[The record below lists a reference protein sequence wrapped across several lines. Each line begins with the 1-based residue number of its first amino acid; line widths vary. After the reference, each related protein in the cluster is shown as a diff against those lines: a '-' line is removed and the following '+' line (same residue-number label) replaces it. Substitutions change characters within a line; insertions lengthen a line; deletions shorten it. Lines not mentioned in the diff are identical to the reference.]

1 MRTNNKQLVSLSV
14 SGEITHPTLRKTG
27 YVVSSKGQVEV
38 YPSVGGITYNLRI
51 GDLATGW
58 MADHVEPGVSI
69 RNFAVAAGE
78 YSANAALN
86 VLACVGNKAIIVSGE
101 AKGEEGFVTG
111 KHGGVD
117 HVLLDFQPEVL
128 EKLIIGDRVQVK
140 TYGVGLKLLDYYPD
154 VLVMNI
160 DPQLLQKLPVHEGE
174 KLEVGVTHIIPA
186 KLMGAGLGHT
196 SAYSADCDLQIFDD
210 PSIKEYRL
218 AELRIGDF
226 IAISDWDSSYGWV
239 YRQGAIT
246 IGVVVHS
253 NSVVSAHGPGV
264 VTILTSVSGRIK
276 PFIEKSAN
284 LKNYLWLMK

>member
-1 MRTNNKQLVSLSV
+1 MKTNDNQLVSLSV
-14 SGEITHPTLRKTG
+14 GGEITHPTLRKTG
-27 YVVSSKGQVEV
+27 YVVNSKGRVEV
-38 YPSVGGITYNLRI
+38 FPSVGGITYNMRI

-69 RNFAVAAGE
+69 RNFAAAAGE

-86 VLACVGNKAIIVSGE
+86 ILACVGNKAVIISGE

-128 EKLIIGDRVQVK
+128 EKLVIGDRVQLK
-140 TYGVGLKLLDYYPD
+140 TCGVGLRLLDYYPD
-154 VLVMNI
+154 ILVMNI
-160 DPQLLQKLPVHEGE
+160 DPVLLQKLPIHEGE
-174 KLEVGVTHIIPA
+174 NLEVGVTHIIPA

-210 PSIKEYRL
+210 ASIKEYRL
-218 AELRIGDF
+218 TELRIGDF
-226 IAISDWDSSYGWV
+226 IAISDWDSSFGWV

-246 IGVVVHS
+246 IGLVVHS
-253 NSVVSAHGPGV
+253 NSVIAAHGPGV
-264 VTILTSVSGRIK
+264 VTILTSANGRIQ
-276 PFIEKSAN
+276 PFIDKSAN
-284 LKNYLWLMK
+284 LKNLLWLMK